1 MDYNSILKSTSMLG
15 SLAPEHMKKIADIA
29 TVQRVSP
36 GTTIFSEN
44 QPGSGMYVIALGTV
58 NISKRNE
65 YGEDEHMV
73 TLGSGSTFGEV
84 SVATDTH
91 LRAGTATAAEW
102 TTLLNLE
109 QEQLLALCETDP
121 AFGMAFYSCVAS
133 LLARRLNSLSAD
145 VSHYRMLWRERRQ
158 AA

>member
-1 MDYNSILKSTSMLG
+1 MDYNSILKSTSLLG
-15 SLAPEHMKKIADIA
+15 SLAPEHMKKIVDIA

-36 GTTIFSEN
+36 GTTIFAEN
-44 QPGSGMYVIALGTV
+44 QTGSGMYVIALGTV

-65 YGEDEHMV
+65 FGEDEHMV
-73 TLGSGSTFGEV
+73 TLGTGATFGEV
-84 SVATDTH
+84 SVAMETH
-91 LRAGTATAAEW
+91 LRSGTAIAAEW

-109 QEQLLALCETDP
+109 QDQLLELCERDP
-121 AFGMAFYSCVAS
+121 EFGMAFYSCVAS

-145 VSHYRMLWRERRQ
+145 VSHYRMLWRERRR